1 MIIKT
6 TLDQRGPITQEELEM
21 LERLKNLPIVFDED
35 SPELTNEELSRLRP
49 ARVSLSANSFL
60 LFLDG

>member
-49 ARVSLSANSFL
+49 ARGFSQR
-60 LFLDG
+60 